1 MVELNEAAKEYM
13 LKYGWKHIVLNIEE
27 ITS

>member
-13 LKYGWKHIVLNIEE
+13 MKYERKHIVLNIEE

>member
-1 MVELNEAAKEYM
+1 MVELNEHAKAYM
-13 LKYGWKHIVLNIEE
+13 LKYGWKHIVLNVEE

>member
-1 MVELNEAAKEYM
+1 MAKLNDNAVNYM
-13 LKYGWKHIVLNIEE
+13 KRFGWKNVVLNVEE

>member
-1 MVELNEAAKEYM
+1 MIVLNEKAKEYM
-13 LKYGWKHIVLNIEE
+13 EKFGWKHIVLNVEE